1 MLFEQVKNSVTAL
14 QAARIYGLS
23 VNRNGKALCPFH
35 PDSNPSMKVDR
46 RYYCFGCGATG
57 DSIDLTAQL
66 LGIGKKES
74 AIRLANDFGIWDDM
88 ALKPVNPR
96 PKENW
101 QHHAVSVL
109 LEYRHL
115 LKVWATDYA
124 PRTFAALWHPL
135 FCEALYQ
142 RASVEYLLD
151 ELLISGKEDAHLLK
165 RDFREEVERIEY
177 RLGQFHA
184 GAA

>member
-1 MLFEQVKNSVTAL
+1 MLFERVKNSVTAL
-14 QAARIYGLS
+14 QAARAYGMQ

-66 LGIGKKES
+66 LGIGKKE
-74 AIRLANDFGIWDDM
+74 AALRLANDFAIDREM
-88 ALKPVNPR
+88 IPKPASPSS
-96 PKENW
+96 KGNW

-109 LEYRHL
+109 LDYRHL

-124 PRTFAALWHPL
+124 PRSFAALWHPL

-151 ELLISGKEDAHLLK
+151 ELLISGKEDHLLK
-165 RDFREEVERIEY
+165 RNFGEEVERIEY
-177 RLGQFHA
+177 RLGQFHK

>member
-1 MLFEQVKNSVTAL
+1 MLFERVKNSVTAL
-14 QAARIYGLS
+14 QAARAYGLS
-23 VNRNGKALCPFH
+23 VNRNRKALCPFH

-66 LGIGKKES
+66 LGIGKKD
-74 AIRLANDFGIWDDM
+74 AALRLANDFGIDGEM
-88 ALKPVNPR
+88 VPKPANPI
-96 PKENW
+96 PKGNW
-101 QHHAVSVL
+101 QNHAVSVL

-115 LKVWATDYA
+115 LKVWAMDYA
-124 PRTFAALWHPL
+124 PKTFTALWHPL
-135 FCEALYQ
+135 FCEALSQ
-142 RASVEYLLD
+142 RASVEFLLD

-177 RLGQFHA
+177 RLGQFHT